1 MKEENMARKPMQFQL
16 PERLREDLEE
26 YAGKNDMTLSELLR
40 QSARIYILLRDYTD
54 RGYEL
59 ILRNKEENKEKEI
72 VLP

>member
-1 MKEENMARKPMQFQL
+1 MARKPMQFQL